1 MKRNLRILSIIL
13 SLLLIFSS
21 VSMEAYAAQKL
32 AAPKLT
38 ATSGLNFVNLKWK
51 KVKNAKGYTVYQ
63 YNAKKKKFVKIKNV
77 NKTTL
82 KISKL
87 SSGTTYGFTVKAYNK
102 KKKYSKN
109 SNKVYVSTLPSA
121 VNGLNAVAAGTSSI
135 NVYWSNVNGATKYRL
150 QYSESDKFVE
160 AQSVDLSSNY
170 YNVNSLKE
178 NTKYYFRVYAIKN
191 YGGKALFSAVS
202 NTVSAV
208 TNKIPVPQPEP
219 DIRVDT
225 ASKVHIEKKYQK
237 IDGFGTSAAWW
248 GHKVGGWESADK
260 IIKYLY
266 DPNDG
271 IGLNIYRYNSGAGSR
286 SDENLTSYWARTDS
300 FVESYDAENKKFTY
314 DFTKD
319 AEAQNALAIAKRYAG
334 DDLRLSI
341 FANSPPVEIT
351 DNGKAYCSHT
361 DEWDY
366 KQMPSNLSVQNYPV
380 YAQYM
385 TDVAD
390 YFVDQGYRVCDI
402 SPVNEPQY
410 SWCCGEDGKIGQEG
424 CHYTPQQCSQL
435 YTAFVN
441 KISDKSY
448 KVSMFESGAAEG
460 EDTIFDDYLMTI
472 MGSKKNSDY
481 FRSVST
487 HSYWTDKAT
496 KAKCYEYVSN
506 FFYDMDIACTEYC
519 QMTNDSNTGVFDIS
533 SPIEWWNPERNGLGI
548 EYGVQMARVIYE
560 DMTVLNATEW
570 NWWLGVSNGYYPDGL
585 VYIDHEDVDHDFVE
599 TSKRLWCLGN
609 YSKFI
614 DEGAQRV
621 AITEAQEDVLSSAY
635 INPDGSL
642 VIVYVNQ
649 TKDNKI
655 VSPKVEGYNTISVY
669 ETSAEKD
676 LERVNSGLFTN
687 TNEVSLPSNSVVS
700 VILTK

>member
-1 MKRNLRILSIIL
+1 MKKSFKLL
-13 SLLLIFSS
+13 SLFLALVLVFSS
-21 VSMEAYAAQKL
+21 ASFEAYAAQKL
-32 AAPKLT
+32 SAPKVT
-38 ATSGLNFVNLKWK
+38 ATSGLNYVNLKWK
-51 KVKNAKGYTVYQ
+51 KVKNAKGYTIYQ
-63 YNAKKKKFVKIKNV
+63 YNAAKKKFVKIKNV
-77 NKTTL
+77 KKTTYKIANL
-82 KISKL
+82 KP
-87 SSGTTYGFTVKAYNK
+87 GTTYGFTVKAFNK

-109 SNKVYVSTLPSA
+109 SNKVYVSTIPSS
-121 VNGLNAVAAGTSSI
+121 VSGLNATSNGTSSI
-135 NVYWSNVNGATKYRL
+135 KVSWSGVNGATKYRL
-150 QYSESDKFVE
+150 QYSSSSSF
-160 AQSVDLSSNY
+160 ASLNSVDLNATNY
-170 YNVNSLKE
+170 TANGLSD
-178 NTKYYFRVYAIKN
+178 NTRYYFRVYAIRC
-191 YGGKALFSAVS
+191 YGGKNLFSAVS

-208 TNKIPVPQPEP
+208 TDKKPEP
-219 DIRVDT
+219 PAPPVIVDT
-225 ASKVHIEKKYQK
+225 TSTINLSKKYQK
-237 IDGFGTSAAWW
+237 VDGFGTSAAWW

-300 FVESYDAENKKFTY
+300 FVDSYNAETKTFTF

-319 AEAQNALAIAKRYAG
+319 AEAQNALAIAKSFAG
-334 DDLRLSI
+334 DDLRVTL

-361 DEWDY
+361 DAWDY
-366 KQMPSNLSVQNYPV
+366 KEMPSNLSASNYAA

-385 TDVAD
+385 TGVAD
-390 YFVDQGYRVCDI
+390 YFESKGYRVCDI
-402 SPVNEPQY
+402 SPVNEPVY
-410 SWCCGEDGKIGQEG
+410 SWCCGEDGKMSQEG
-424 CHYTPQQCSQL
+424 CHYTPQQLAQL
-435 YTAFVN
+435 YAAFVN
-441 KISDKSY
+441 SVSGKNY
-448 KVSMFESGAAEG
+448 KVSMCESSSAEG
-460 EDTIFDDYLMTI
+460 KDTFFDDYLMTI
-472 MGSKKNSDY
+472 MSNKKNYDY
-481 FRSVST
+481 FKSVST
-487 HSYWTDKAT
+487 HSYWVNKET
-496 KAKCYEYVSN
+496 KQQCFKYVSDYY
-506 FFYDMDIACTEYC
+506 YDMEFACTEYC
-519 QMTNDSNTGVFDIS
+519 QMTNDGNTGVYDIS

-585 VYIDHEDVDHDFVE
+585 VYIDHEDVDKDFVQ

-621 AITEAQEDVLSSAY
+621 ATTEAQTDVLSSAY
-635 INPDGSL
+635 LNPDDSL

-649 TKDNKI
+649 TKENKI
-655 VSPKVEGYNTISVY
+655 VTPKVDGYNLISVY
-669 ETSAEKD
+669 ETSENKD
-676 LERVNSGLFTN
+676 LERVNSGVFTN